1 MTRGDRVLIAALV
14 CVTLLSWPLAAALAG
29 GQEAQ
34 AVIVGPAGES
44 VVALSQD
51 AEYRVEGAI
60 GDVVVRVADRT
71 VVVEAA
77 ECPDQTCVHTGAV
90 SSPGSVIACVPN
102 RVVIR
107 VGGRSDVGLD
117 ARVR

>member
-14 CVTLLSWPLAAALAG
+14 CGCLLVWPLAAAIAG
-29 GQEAQ
+29 GQGGQ
-34 AVIVGPAGES
+34 VVITAPDGES

-51 AEYRVEGAI
+51 AEYHINGAL
-60 GDVVVRVADRT
+60 GEVVVRIMDGSVSI
-71 VVVEAA
+71 E
-77 ECPDQTCVHTGAV
+77 ESGCSDQTCVRTGSV

-102 RVVIR
+102 RVMVR
-107 VGGRSDVGLD
+107 VGGDGGGGLD

>member
-44 VVALSQD
+44 VVSLVQD
-51 AEYRVEGAI
+51 AEYRIEGTL
-60 GDVVVRVADRT
+60 GDVVVRVADGAIR
-71 VVVEAA
+71 VEASG
-77 ECPDQTCVHTGAV
+77 CPDQTCIHTGAV

-117 ARVR
+117 ARIR